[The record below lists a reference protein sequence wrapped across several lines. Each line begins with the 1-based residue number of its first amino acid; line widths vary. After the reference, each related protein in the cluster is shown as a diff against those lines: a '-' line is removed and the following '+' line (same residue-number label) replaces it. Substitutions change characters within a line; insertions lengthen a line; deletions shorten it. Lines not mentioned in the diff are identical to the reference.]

1 MRFEE
6 KLVLIAAVGIFL
18 AILLSFLASPATGRI
33 AGYTITMPIV
43 GWIGIAALLVF
54 SVIVYIRRRI

>member
-6 KLVLIAAVGIFL
+6 RLVLIAAAGILL

-33 AGYTITMPIV
+33 AGYAITMPIV
-43 GWIGIAALLVF
+43 GWIGVAALLVF